1 MRSTVRDK
9 IWLLSIAILCALSLL
24 FSAYAVYR
32 IKRLEADSKPRIR
45 LIHAAAASR

>member
-1 MRSTVRDK
+1 MRSTVREK
-9 IWLLSIAILCALSLL
+9 IWRFSIVVLCALSLL

-45 LIHAAAASR
+45 LIHAATASR